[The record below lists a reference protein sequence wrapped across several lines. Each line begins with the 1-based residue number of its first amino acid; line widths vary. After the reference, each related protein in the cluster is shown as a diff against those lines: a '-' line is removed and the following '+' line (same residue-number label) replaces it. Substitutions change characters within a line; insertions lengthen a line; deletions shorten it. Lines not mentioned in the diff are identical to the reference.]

1 MKKKKTYI
9 TPEVRLVL
17 VETQGVMADFVS
29 SGGESNVDPENPLAP
44 PTSPNPGGPDDLGKF
59 NSGSLWDFDEE

>member
-1 MKKKKTYI
+1 MKKKKAYI
-9 TPEVRLVL
+9 TPEVRIIL

-29 SGGESNVDPENPLAP
+29 PGGESKVDPNHPVTL
-44 PTSPNPGGPDDLGKF
+44 PTDGSGDESDLGKF

>member
-1 MKKKKTYI
+1 MKKNKAYI
-9 TPEVRLVL
+9 APEVRIIL

-29 SGGESNVDPENPLAP
+29 SGSESKVDPENPDG
-44 PTSPNPGGPDDLGKF
+44 PTTGGSTDKPDFGKN